1 MTEMQSKE
9 LCGSW
14 HVAAVQMVSTPD
26 VYENLKQAGELIQK
40 AAASG
45 ASLVA
50 LPEYFCF
57 MGQRDID
64 KFAIKETEGHGP
76 IQEFLSG
83 LAARLGIWIVGGT
96 LPLACPDP
104 NRVFN
109 TAFVYGPDG
118 KQRARYDKIHL
129 FNFQRGAE
137 SYDES
142 VAIHAGSTVRTFDA
156 PCGPV
161 GLSTCYDLRFPEL
174 YRAMGQVSLI
184 LVPAA
189 FTYTTGKA
197 HWEVLLRARA
207 IENQCYVLAPAQGG
221 RHPNGRRTWGH
232 SMLIDPWGEI
242 VDVLPEEP
250 GVIGGTIEADR
261 LSEVRA
267 ALPALRHRV
276 L

>member
-1 MTEMQSKE
+1 MTEMQPKE
-9 LCGSW
+9 LSGPW
-14 HVAAVQMVSTPD
+14 RVAAVQMVSTPD
-26 VYENLKQAGELIQK
+26 LRENLKQAGELIQK
-40 AAASG
+40 AAESG
-45 ASLVA
+45 ARLVA

-57 MGQRDID
+57 MGQRDTD
-64 KFAIKETEGHGP
+64 KFAIKETEGAGP

-83 LAARLGIWIVGGT
+83 AAQRHGVWIAGGT

-104 NRVFN
+104 GRVFN

-142 VAIHAGSTVRTFDA
+142 IAIHPGKTVQVFEA
-156 PCGPV
+156 PCGRV

-174 YRAMGQVSLI
+174 YRAMGQVSLM

-189 FTYTTGKA
+189 FTYTTGRA
-197 HWEVLLRARA
+197 HWEILLRARA
-207 IENQCYVLAPAQGG
+207 IENQCYILAPAQGG
-221 RHPNGRRTWGH
+221 KHPNGRRTWGH
-232 SMLIDPWGEI
+232 SMLVDPWGDI

-250 GVIGGTIEADR
+250 GVISGTIEPDR